1 MDTPNGH
8 KVRRVLEFALLLAL
22 AAALIQRMETFD
34 TRRFQDSNLKEC
46 LEQLSERSGKRLLS
60 DIDEEQRISGV
71 YKGGPEQILQQ
82 ILEESSYNFQI
93 APRTVTVGASD
104 WYGLPP
110 CTISL
115 EEQSLAPAL
124 KAIADKTGSQI
135 DVGPTVRGQVSGK
148 FDSKLPLE
156 IVDELLKAQP
166 EKLVWTTGGENVLAI
181 HAPGQRPPSKI
192 RTDCFPIPPDGII
205 RMEHILEHAPADRVL
220 SHLRAKYPGLT
231 FQPHPVLNG
240 FYVKGKKEEH
250 LKIKEDVSKAESLYR

>member
-1 MDTPNGH
+1 
-8 KVRRVLEFALLLAL
+8 
-22 AAALIQRMETFD
+22 METFD

-115 EEQSLAPAL
+115 EEQSLALAL
-124 KAIADKTGSQI
+124 KAIADKTGASI
-135 DVGPTVRGQVSGK
+135 YLGPTVDGPVSGE
-148 FDSKLPLE
+148 FQNKLPLE
-156 IVDELLKAQP
+156 VVDELLRAQP
-166 EKLVWTTGGENVLAI
+166 EEFVWTTGGENVLAI
-181 HAPGQRPPSKI
+181 LAPGQAPPWETT
-192 RTDCFPIPPDGII
+192 TDCSFVPPGGILQ
-205 RMEHILEHAPADRVL
+205 MEFILEHAPADRVL
-220 SHLRAKYPGLT
+220 SHLRAKYPELT